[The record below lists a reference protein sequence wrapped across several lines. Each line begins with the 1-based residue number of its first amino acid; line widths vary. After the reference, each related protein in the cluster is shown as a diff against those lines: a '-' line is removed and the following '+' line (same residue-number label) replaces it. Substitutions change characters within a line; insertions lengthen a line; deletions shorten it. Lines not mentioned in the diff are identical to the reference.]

1 MMSTAQ
7 ETTSSWSSLRSIS
20 APMRPNSTGS
30 MTAHKPE
37 NTSSTGL
44 CKDKEL
50 YCTSEHREVAYTVT
64 AKDSNNVP
72 ADDTKQTL
80 SYFPSTAPRYS
91 TCASQQTYVLTDLY
105 KLASISLTCLYSLSD
120 VGFIFVRLFPMWIHL
135 GGVDCILLWGLGPCH
150 LHSSF

>member
-1 MMSTAQ
+1 MVVLYLRLFNTHCGYYINESLNEWLTRRAEKMMSTAQ

-50 YCTSEHREVAYTVT
+50 YCTSEHRELAFILLLLKTVT
-64 AKDSNNVP
+64 MCQL
-72 ADDTKQTL
+72 TT
-80 SYFPSTAPRYS
+80 PSRLCRTFH
-91 TCASQQTYVLTDLY
+91 QQRLGVQHVQANKPMYLLTHMY
-105 KLASISLTCLYSLSD
+105 
-120 VGFIFVRLFPMWIHL
+120 
-135 GGVDCILLWGLGPCH
+135 
-150 LHSSF
+150 